1 MHLDD
6 NSAMVLSTAGM
17 QPTTYVTGLQTF
29 VFGGQ
34 GSKQSAAPKAS
45 ESMDEIST
53 PVAAASCPKDPS
65 RFLLCVGN
73 GQQATRGE
81 GALSTPLVQA
91 FDISSFQSIAKHA
104 FARTLPTASNTTNE
118 GHPISD
124 PRISHLKY
132 SHDGKWLA
140 SIDEWRPPARDI
152 APMVDGEHTV
162 AEACQDRT
170 EIHLKFWAVGDNP
183 ASPPSLVTRVNEPHR
198 TDKPETMFGLARDP
212 RSSRFATIGGDGR
225 VRLWTPKLL
234 RKGGL
239 VAKGPEGQE
248 LTAWSCSGVIALGE
262 TALQDELLEDRLVPR
277 SGALTFSQD
286 GSVLFAAFGGPAEAV
301 LYVINTATGE
311 VFNRLHGLFKGA
323 VRAIEALAS
332 CLIMLSEEL
341 IVYDIVSDELRYGF
355 SLNESLWPGFPM
367 TQLAVNHQSQTF
379 ALAVPLP
386 AANCKKLG
394 PKTKTEVTV
403 FTVEDSQPQLVQVLP
418 TLVISVLPETAST
431 GFVVFDVAAQI
442 WSVTEGAEA
451 PPLMQPLADIQL
463 DKQSGEPANGPL
475 QGSAEEDAAASDED
489 MADGDEETVDDED
502 DEIHAAVVAPQRL
515 ADIFEA
521 APAFVMPPIE
531 DLFYQV
537 SNLFSAKPLKPGV
550 ST

>member
-1 MHLDD
+1 M
-6 NSAMVLSTAGM
+6 
-17 QPTTYVTGLQTF
+17 
-29 VFGGQ
+29 GGQ
-34 GSKQSAAPKAS
+34 K
-45 ESMDEIST
+45 
-53 PVAAASCPKDPS
+53 
-65 RFLLCVGN
+65 R
-73 GQQATRGE
+73 
-81 GALSTPLVQA
+81 
-91 FDISSFQSIAKHA
+91 
-104 FARTLPTASNTTNE
+104 
-118 GHPISD
+118 
-124 PRISHLKY
+124 
-132 SHDGKWLA
+132 
-140 SIDEWRPPARDI
+140 
-152 APMVDGEHTV
+152 VDGETV
-162 AEACQDRT
+162 ALKKRKRDKIDDERRSSKKHRSKSRGQVEAS
-170 EIHLKFWAVGDNP
+170 
-183 ASPPSLVTRVNEPHR
+183 ASTDAAPEKNGGICEGSEKAMIEKEAKMDALSYAEKSKKPDQQAALWTLSKPMGGRMLNIDPIFSVDERHVIIAKVSRSTFKSQMLHWHR
-198 TDKPETMFGLARDP
+198 TCVHSVKWSRDGNYLV
-212 RSSRFATIGGDGR
+212 SGGEESTL
-225 VRLWTPKLL
+225 VLWQMDTGPKY
-234 RKGGL
+234 
-239 VAKGPEGQE
+239 
-248 LTAWSCSGVIALGE
+248 TSN
-262 TALQDELLEDRLVPR
+262 
-277 SGALTFSQD
+277 